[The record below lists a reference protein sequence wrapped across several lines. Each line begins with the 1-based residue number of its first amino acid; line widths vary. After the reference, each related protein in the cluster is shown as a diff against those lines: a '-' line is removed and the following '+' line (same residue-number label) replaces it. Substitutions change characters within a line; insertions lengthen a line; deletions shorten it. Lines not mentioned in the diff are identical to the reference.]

1 MMAGADA
8 VMPVSVVLE
17 RRASKSQW
25 LDYTWEPIG
34 VVPRVQLPA
43 GAPMGEGEGF
53 AQYHGGALD
62 LELFRGETEGYLN
75 NLSQA
80 PPVVYVVLR
89 KADDDEK
96 DGNEN
101 GLEFSPFLVTCCPY
115 EAMGYTENN
124 DDLVVEGV
132 PMTPEVLAW
141 VQEFV
146 AAHHVDTPFLKR
158 KNKRHRE
165 NDKGPPIARG
175 SGVS

>member
-1 MMAGADA
+1 MAGADA

-25 LDYTWEPIG
+25 LDYVWEPIG

-43 GAPMGEGEGF
+43 GALMAEGDGVS
-53 AQYHGGALD
+53 QYHGGALD

-75 NLSQA
+75 NLSQT

-89 KADDDEK
+89 K
-96 DGNEN
+96 NEE
-101 GLEFSPFLVTCCPY
+101 GGELEFTPFLATVCPY

-132 PMTPEVLAW
+132 PMTPQVLAW

-146 AAHHVDTPFLKR
+146 AVHHVDTPFIKR
-158 KNKRHRE
+158 KNKRHQDKDKRPGLARE
-165 NDKGPPIARG
+165 
-175 SGVS
+175 SGAS

>member
-1 MMAGADA
+1 MAGADA

-25 LDYTWEPIG
+25 QDYSWAPIG
-34 VVPRVQLPA
+34 VTPRVQLPA
-43 GAPMGEGEGF
+43 GVLMTEGQDF

-75 NLSQA
+75 NLSQT

-89 KADDDEK
+89 RSEEPGD
-96 DGNEN
+96 
-101 GLEFSPFLVTCCPY
+101 LEFEPFLATICPY
-115 EAMGYTENN
+115 EAMGYTEND

-132 PMTPEVLAW
+132 PMSPEVLAW

-146 AAHHVDTPFLKR
+146 AVHHVDTPFLKR
-158 KNKRHRE
+158 KNKRHSDRDRPPPNARE
-165 NDKGPPIARG
+165 